1 MRRFALSGLNRIIR
15 TKIHRKTSVGD
26 EVYKFNRY
34 NKSVWYSGI
43 AMRLIVS
50 FMVPVLLIILL
61 GVVSYNK
68 ASSAIIGSFK
78 NSSMQAVKVTGDY
91 IENGL
96 DSIAATALQY
106 TENKNLSNYNAGKYQ
121 NDLVAQEAVKKEVTQ
136 SIKTKAVS
144 EDFIEDIHILSETM
158 GVITTI
164 DQGDKDL
171 YQKFID
177 SDSGSKTKEKFS
189 SVYWIGTSSLIDEQL
204 SIEKS
209 SYAVRLVQGFY
220 NSKSCI
226 MIDVSSKKIG
236 EILGEIDFVEGSI
249 VGFITNDG
257 RELIVAGNE
266 DQSEDKVFTSEKFYT
281 ASMNAE
287 MDNSGENVNWKGEE
301 YLYLYSRMDTGA
313 MICSLIPKSALTQQ
327 VSEIKKI
334 TILTVVIA
342 CLIANG
348 IGIVISTGIQRAI
361 YYIIKELHKVSEG
374 NLTVKLQ
381 VKRKDEFLILS
392 TGINDMISKMRD
404 LIEKVKLQSN
414 SVTVSSLQVNQ
425 SSDLFSKA
433 TRNITNSVSEIQQG
447 VVQQAEDAESCLVE
461 MDKLSNKI
469 GEVNAKTNEIS
480 NIAAG
485 TKESITHGM
494 NSVKELSEKAKS
506 TSDITAQIISNINE
520 LEEKSKSISK
530 IVRTINTIAEET
542 NLLSLNASI
551 ESARAGEYGRGFSV
565 VADQIRKLA
574 DQSVLSVK
582 EIDGLIKEIQR
593 KTEEAVFIAKEVENV
608 VADQEASVINTEKS
622 FEMMNEQVEMLVDN
636 VGRIVGNVHDIENT
650 KIVALAA
657 IENIS
662 AVSQQTAAGA
672 QSVNDITNHQLTAV
686 SRLNELSQELDDNA
700 KVLGAIIEQFRI
712 Q

>member
-1 MRRFALSGLNRIIR
+1 MNGS
-15 TKIHRKTSVGD
+15 
-26 EVYKFNRY
+26 
-34 NKSVWYSGI
+34 NKLAWYSGI
-43 AMRLIVS
+43 AIRLIVS
-50 FMVPVLLIILL
+50 FMVPVLLIIIL
-61 GVVSYNK
+61 GIVSYNK

-91 IENGL
+91 IENGM
-96 DSIAATALQY
+96 DSISATALQY

-121 NDLVAQEAVKKEVTQ
+121 VDIETQEAVKKEVQQ

-144 EDFIEDIHILSETM
+144 DEFIEDIHILSETM
-158 GVITTI
+158 GVITTV
-164 DQGDKDL
+164 DKTDKEL

-189 SVYWIGTSSLIDEQL
+189 SVYWIGTSKLIDEQL
-204 SIEKS
+204 SIEDS
-209 SYAVRLVQGFY
+209 SYAIRLVQGFY

-226 MIDVSSKKIG
+226 IIDVSSKKIG
-236 EILGEIDFVEGSI
+236 EILGEVDFVEGSI

-257 RELIVAGNE
+257 RELIIAGDE
-266 DQSEDKVFTSEKFYT
+266 SRSDSSVFTSEEFYKT
-281 ASMNAE
+281 SLNAE
-287 MDNSGENVNWKGEE
+287 KDNSGENVTWQGEE
-301 YLYLYSRMDTGA
+301 YLYLYTKMDTGA

-334 TILTVVIA
+334 TVIAVMIA
-342 CLIANG
+342 CLIAIG
-348 IGIVISTGIQRAI
+348 IGIIISAGIQRAI
-361 YYIIKELHKVSEG
+361 YYIIKELQKVSEG

-392 TGINDMISKMRD
+392 VGINNMISKMRD
-404 LIEKVKLQSN
+404 LIEKVKMQSN
-414 SVTVSSLQVNQ
+414 SVTASSVQVNQ

-433 TRNITNSVSEIQQG
+433 TRDITNSISEIQQG
-447 VVQQAEDAESCLVE
+447 VVQQAEDAESCLDE

-480 NIAAG
+480 YIAVG

-494 NSVKELSEKAKS
+494 DSVKELSEKAKS
-506 TSDITAQIISNINE
+506 TSDITAQIISNINV

-593 KTEEAVFIAKEVENV
+593 KTEDAVFIAKEVENV
-608 VADQEASVINTEKS
+608 VADQEAAVINTEKS
-622 FEMMNEQVEMLVDN
+622 FEIMNDQVEKLVDN
-636 VGRIVGNVHDIENT
+636 VNRIIGNVHDIEST

-686 SRLNELSQELDDNA
+686 SSLNVLSQELDDNA
-700 KVLGAIIEQFRI
+700 KELEAIIEQFRVK
-712 Q
+712 

>member
-1 MRRFALSGLNRIIR
+1 
-15 TKIHRKTSVGD
+15 
-26 EVYKFNRY
+26 
-34 NKSVWYSGI
+34 
-43 AMRLIVS
+43 
-50 FMVPVLLIILL
+50 
-61 GVVSYNK
+61 
-68 ASSAIIGSFK
+68 SSAIIGSFK

-91 IENGL
+91 IENGM
-96 DSIAATALQY
+96 DSISATALQY

-121 NDLVAQEAVKKEVTQ
+121 VDIETQEAVKKEVQQ

-144 EDFIEDIHILSETM
+144 DEFIEDIHILSETM
-158 GVITTI
+158 GVITTV
-164 DQGDKDL
+164 DKTDKEL

-189 SVYWIGTSSLIDEQL
+189 SVYWIGTNKLIDEQL
-204 SIEKS
+204 SIEDS
-209 SYAVRLVQGFY
+209 SYAIRLVQGFY

-226 MIDVSSKKIG
+226 IIDVSSKKIE
-236 EILGEIDFVEGSI
+236 EILGEVDFVEGSI

-257 RELIVAGNE
+257 RELIIAGDE
-266 DQSEDKVFTSEKFYT
+266 SRSDSSVFTSEEFYKT
-281 ASMNAE
+281 SLNAE
-287 MDNSGENVNWKGEE
+287 KDNSGENVTWQGEE
-301 YLYLYSRMDTGA
+301 YLYLYTKMDTGA

-334 TILTVVIA
+334 TVIAVMIA
-342 CLIANG
+342 CLIAIG
-348 IGIVISTGIQRAI
+348 IGIIISAGIQRAI
-361 YYIIKELHKVSEG
+361 YYIIKELQKVSEG

-392 TGINDMISKMRD
+392 VGINNMISKMRD

-414 SVTVSSLQVNQ
+414 SVTASSVQVNQ

-433 TRNITNSVSEIQQG
+433 TRDITNSISEIQQG
-447 VVQQAEDAESCLVE
+447 VVQQAEDAESCLDE

-480 NIAAG
+480 YIAVG

-494 NSVKELSEKAKS
+494 DSVKELSEKAKS
-506 TSDITAQIISNINE
+506 TSDITAQIISNINV

-593 KTEEAVFIAKEVENV
+593 KTEDAVFIAKEVENV
-608 VADQEASVINTEKS
+608 VADQEAAVINTEKS
-622 FEMMNEQVEMLVDN
+622 FEIMNDQVEKLVDN
-636 VGRIVGNVHDIENT
+636 VNRIIGNVHDIEST

-686 SRLNELSQELDDNA
+686 SSLNVLSQELDDNA
-700 KVLGAIIEQFRI
+700 KELEAIIEQFRVK
-712 Q
+712 

>member
-1 MRRFALSGLNRIIR
+1 
-15 TKIHRKTSVGD
+15 VGD
-26 EVYKFNRY
+26 ETYKMNRS
-34 NKSVWYSGI
+34 NKLAWYSGI

-50 FMVPVLLIILL
+50 FMVPVILIIVL
-61 GVVSYNK
+61 GIVSYNK

-91 IENGL
+91 IENGM
-96 DSIAATALQY
+96 DSISATALQY

-121 NDLVAQEAVKKEVTQ
+121 VDIETQEAVKKEVQQ

-144 EDFIEDIHILSETM
+144 DEFIEDIHILSETM
-158 GVITTI
+158 GVITTV
-164 DQGDKDL
+164 DKTDKEL

-189 SVYWIGTSSLIDEQL
+189 SVYWIGTNKLIDEQL
-204 SIEKS
+204 SIEDS
-209 SYAVRLVQGFY
+209 SYAIRLVQGFY

-226 MIDVSSKKIG
+226 IIDVSSKKIE
-236 EILGEIDFVEGSI
+236 EILGEVDFVEGSI
-249 VGFITNDG
+249 VGFITDDG
-257 RELIVAGNE
+257 RELIIAGDE
-266 DQSEDKVFTSEKFYT
+266 SRSDSSVFTSEEFYKT
-281 ASMNAE
+281 SLNAE
-287 MDNSGENVNWKGEE
+287 NDNSGENVTWQGED
-301 YLYLYSRMDTGA
+301 YLYLYTKMDTGA

-334 TILTVVIA
+334 TVITVMIA
-342 CLIANG
+342 CLIAIG
-348 IGIVISTGIQRAI
+348 IGIIISAGIQRAI
-361 YYIIKELHKVSEG
+361 YYIIKELQKVSEG

-392 TGINDMISKMRD
+392 VGINNMISKMRD

-414 SVTVSSLQVNQ
+414 SVTASSVQVNQ

-433 TRNITNSVSEIQQG
+433 TRDITNSICEIQQG
-447 VVQQAEDAESCLVE
+447 VVQQAEDAESCLDE

-494 NSVKELSEKAKS
+494 DSVKELSEKAKS
-506 TSDITAQIISNINE
+506 TSDITAQIISNINV

-593 KTEEAVFIAKEVENV
+593 KTEDAVFIAKEVENV
-608 VADQEASVINTEKS
+608 VADQEAAVINTEKS
-622 FEMMNEQVEMLVDN
+622 FEIMNDQVEKLVDN
-636 VGRIVGNVHDIENT
+636 VNRIIGNVHDIENT

-686 SRLNELSQELDDNA
+686 SSLNVLSQELDDNA
-700 KVLGAIIEQFRI
+700 KELEAIIEQFRVK
-712 Q
+712 